1 MKHDKIMIIDYGS
14 QYTQLITR
22 RVRELNVFA
31 EIFPFNVTADDID
44 SFNPKAIILSG
55 GPSSVYDDNS
65 YSLSESIVKS
75 NLPILGICYG
85 LQILNHNLGGK
96 IISKG
101 RGEYGVASVNFNK
114 NEILFDK
121 MSSNSKVWMS
131 HGDEVGVIGDG
142 WIEIAKSDNGVIA
155 AIKNLQNPYF
165 GVQFHPEVIHTT
177 EGSQL
182 ISNFLFHIAECKP
195 SWTSANFIS
204 EAVENIR
211 SKVGESSNVVCG
223 LSGGVDSSVMATLM
237 HKAIGD
243 RSKCIFIDHGLLR
256 KNEADEVMG
265 SLKEGLNLN
274 ITKVDG
280 SKTFYKKLQ
289 GISDPE
295 KKRKIIGEQFIRSF
309 ENATADLEDISF
321 LAQGTLYPDVI
332 ESGGSKL
339 GPAVTIKSHHNVG
352 GLPDDLNFSLIEP
365 LRDLFKD
372 EVREVGKELGLP
384 DFVLGRHPFPGP
396 GLAVRIIG
404 EITEDRVAILQEADK
419 IFIDT
424 LRDFQEYDKI
434 WQAFAVLVPVKT
446 VGVMGDSRTYE
457 NLVGL
462 RAVTS
467 RDGMTAD
474 WYRMPNEILEVCSNR
489 IINEVN
495 GVNRVVY
502 DITSKPPGTIEW
514 E

>member
-65 YSLSESIVKS
+65 YSLSDSIVKS

-131 HGDEVGVIGDG
+131 HGDEVGVIGDE
-142 WIEIAKSDNGVIA
+142 WTEIAKSDNGVIA

-182 ISNFLFHIAECKP
+182 ISNFLFHIAKCKP

-204 EAVENIR
+204 EAVEKIR

-256 KNEADEVMG
+256 KNEAGEVMG

-274 ITKVDG
+274 ITKVDE
-280 SKTFYKKLQ
+280 SRTFYTKLE

-295 KKRKIIGEQFIRSF
+295 EKRKIIGEQFIRSF
-309 ENATADLEDISF
+309 ENATADLKDISF

-404 EITEDRVAILQEADK
+404 EITENRVTILQEADK